1 MKEENLASYDIE
13 TGFYREDDGII
24 PVLSYADDD
33 ENVYVSTHYPLST
46 DQQQKVIDCLK
57 SSEWLMEHA
66 HPRRDINTIPPVKG
80 KIHLQVCEN
89 EKDMLHWIFFHME
102 KTSNIHNVIAW
113 YAEFDKKGTTSRV
126 RANEL
131 DPVWEHLNV
140 IDIMPM
146 FVKAAGMQ
154 NFEGRSALHWSARD
168 TLGYGKIIRTQDGTM
183 RSKVI
188 SIPDLVKRDPV
199 LLTVYNVWD
208 SILPLR
214 LNYHYKDLVAQ
225 WKGYTDYCGLN
236 ITDWS
241 DNSYLVEELIQRW
254 ILPEGRILPS
264 RGHNRYYHSIEG
276 GYVKPPVV
284 GLHIPCIELDI
295 TKTYPNVMIS
305 GNLSSETLIENPC
318 LFCHKYGYCDKVDEV
333 KEFLEKR
340 DASVNYIRQLAQQH
354 QSNLGE
360 MYKSINEGKL
370 HLPTDHDFIDPHT
383 PAICPIDEFDPTCEV
398 SIFPS
403 GRIYNR
409 SISSP
414 VPNMLRELTQ
424 TRDEVRAKME
434 KVKEE
439 KDFLRK
445 TGQLTPEKENEL
457 DTAYDIYFSDQ
468 FTKKTVMNSVY
479 GMYVYPK
486 FRLSDS
492 RIGADITDV
501 ARRQVHWNADV
512 IENYHPT
519 VRDVLGLD
527 SDVEINCQVIYMDT
541 DSNKF
546 VVTNL
551 KEINKSLPQE
561 LGEDDFYKIASNY
574 TAKVNSTYPDFSRQV
589 LGQVTDV
596 AFEVKIEEV
605 MEAFFVWGAKKN
617 YIYKKFGTEK
627 PKKIGISRSDKML
640 IFHELTDDMAKLI
653 LKGDISELSRYLSE
667 FEQKII
673 LGEYRTKLGRP
684 KALRTWE
691 EEGDKVIVANSL
703 KGFFYS
709 MQYSNKVL
717 GKNFKMGDK
726 PVFFTHVKSVDGYE
740 PPENGMVALEFG
752 DDPEDFGI
760 KIDYAGV
767 LRDDIIDTTA
777 MKNFLSPLGG
787 WHNIKSGFLPPEDNL
802 DELW

>member
-24 PVLSYADDD
+24 PVLSYADDN
-33 ENVYVSTHYPLST
+33 ENVYVATCYPLSV
-46 DQQQKVIDCLK
+46 DQQQKVIDCLH

-66 HPRRDINTIPPVKG
+66 HPSDINTIPPVKG

-102 KTSNIHNVIAW
+102 KTSNVHNVIAW

-126 RANEL
+126 RANGL

-188 SIPDLVKRDPV
+188 PIPDLVKINPV
-199 LLTVYNVWD
+199 LLTIYNVWD

-241 DNSYLVEELIQRW
+241 ENSYLVEELIQRW
-254 ILPEGRILPS
+254 VLPEGRILPS

-305 GNLSSETLIENPC
+305 GNLSSETLVENPC
-318 LFCHKYGYCDKVDEV
+318 LICEKYDYCQSVNKVR
-333 KEFLEKR
+333 EFLDRRKE
-340 DASVNYIRQLAQQH
+340 SVNFIGQLAQQR
-354 QSNLGE
+354 QARLGE
-360 MYKSINEGKL
+360 MYKLINEGKL

-383 PAICPIDEFDPTCEV
+383 PAVCPVDEFEPSIPV

-403 GRIYNR
+403 GRIYR
-409 SISSP
+409 RDISSP

-424 TRDEVRAKME
+424 TRDKVRAKME
-434 KVKEE
+434 KVEKE

-445 TGQLTPEKENEL
+445 TGQLTPEREEEL
-457 DTAYDIYFSDQ
+457 DTLRDIYYSDQ
-468 FTKKTVMNSVY
+468 FNKKIVMNSVY
-479 GMYVYPK
+479 GMYVYSK
-486 FRLSDS
+486 FRLADS

-501 ARRQVHWNADV
+501 ARRQVHWNAKV

-519 VRDVLGLD
+519 IREVLGLD
-527 SDVEINCQVIYMDT
+527 SDVKINCQVIYMDT
-541 DSNKF
+541 DSNKL
-546 VVTNL
+546 VITNL
-551 KEINKSLPQE
+551 KDINKSLPQE
-561 LGEDDFYKIASNY
+561 LGEDDFYKIAGNY
-574 TAKVNSTYPDFSRQV
+574 TEKVNSTYPEFSKTV

-605 MEAFFVWGAKKN
+605 MEAFYVWGAKKN
-617 YIYKKFGTEK
+617 YIYKKYGTEK
-627 PKKIGISRSDKML
+627 PKKTGISRSDKML
-640 IFHELTDDMAKLI
+640 VFHELTDDMAKLI
-653 LKGDISELSRYLSE
+653 LKGDITGLSKYISE
-667 FEQKII
+667 FEQKI
-673 LGEYRTKLGRP
+673 LSGEYRTKLGRP

-691 EEGDKVIVANSL
+691 GEGEDVVVANSL
-703 KGFFYS
+703 KGFLYA
-709 MQYSNKVL
+709 MQYSNKVFQK
-717 GKNFKMGDK
+717 GFKMGDK
-726 PVFFTHVKSVDGYE
+726 PTFYTHVVSVEGYE
-740 PPENGMVALEFG
+740 PPKNGVVALEFG

-767 LRDDIIDTTA
+767 LRDDIINTTSMQNILA
-777 MKNFLSPLGG
+777 PLGG
-787 WHNIKSGFLPPEDNL
+787 WENIKSGFLPPEESL
-802 DELW
+802 DDLW